1 MSRDDATLLD
11 VVQHARLM
19 LELLDGYDRDRFLAD
34 IRTQLAV
41 VTRLFEILGEAVK
54 RLSPSFRDQHPGVPW
69 REIAGMR
76 DFLIHGYDRIDLSRV
91 WDAAIE
97 DIPRLLAVIEPQL
110 PPKDPDA
117 T

>member
-1 MSRDDATLLD
+1 MSRDDATLVD

-19 LELLDGYDRDRFLAD
+19 LELLNGYDRDRFLAD

-41 VTRLFEILGEAVK
+41 TRLFESLGEAVK

-69 REIAGMR
+69 REITGMR
-76 DFLIHGYDRIDLSRV
+76 DFLIHSCDRIDLNRV

-97 DIPRLLAVIEPQL
+97 DIPRLLVVIEPQL
-110 PPKDPDA
+110 PSTDSEA